1 MKQTK
6 TPPHNMFSSSNLN
19 TFPLLFIGQTAPRQP
34 TQMTGELI
42 IHKQEKEEID
52 DDEEDVDQADVII
65 SGL

>member
-1 MKQTK
+1 
-6 TPPHNMFSSSNLN
+6 MFSSSNLN